1 MEPFEPISAVALPL
15 LRDNID
21 TDALI
26 PSREITT
33 VAKTGLAS
41 GLFAG
46 WRYLGGD
53 HARPDPDFELNDP
66 VYRGAEILLAGDNF
80 GCGSS
85 REQAVWALREYGFR
99 VLAAP
104 SFNPI
109 FYRNCVRN
117 GVVPA
122 MLPASKIAEIA
133 RWVRSDPRTNR
144 LCVDLR
150 ERVIRATGHRSWE
163 FTIADESRD
172 FLLRGVDAIDETL
185 KLRDKIT
192 EFLAADRVR
201 RPWVYEIEA
210 AQGDAVEARTDML

>member
-1 MEPFEPISAVALPL
+1 MQPFLPISAVALPL

-33 VAKTGLAS
+33 VSKTGLAS

-46 WRYLGGD
+46 WRYVGGD
-53 HARPDPDFELNDP
+53 HTKPDPAFELNDP
-66 VYRGAEILLAGDNF
+66 AYRGAQILLAGDNF

-85 REQAVWALREYGFR
+85 REQAVWALAEYGFR

-109 FYRNCVRN
+109 FYRNSVRN
-117 GVVPA
+117 GIVPA
-122 MLPASKIAEIA
+122 MLPASAIREIA
-133 RWVRSDPRTNR
+133 RWVSADPRINR
-144 LCVDLR
+144 LSIDLH
-150 ERVIRATGHRSWE
+150 ERVIRAPGHRSWE
-163 FTIADESRD
+163 FTISDESRD

-185 KLRDKIT
+185 KLRDKIA
-192 EFLAADRVR
+192 EFRSADKLR
-201 RPWVYEIEA
+201 RPWVYEVSSTQRDSI
-210 AQGDAVEARTDML
+210 QGDANML

>member
-1 MEPFEPISAVALPL
+1 MQPFQPITAVALPL

-33 VAKTGLAS
+33 VSKTGLAA

-46 WRYLGGD
+46 WRYVGGD
-53 HARPDPDFELNDP
+53 HAKPDPAFELNDP
-66 VYRGAEILLAGDNF
+66 LYRGAQILLAGDNF

-85 REQAVWALREYGFR
+85 REQAVWALAEYGFR

-104 SFNPI
+104 SFNPF

-117 GVVPA
+117 GIVPA
-122 MLPASKIAEIA
+122 MVPSSKIGEIA
-133 RWVRSDPRTNR
+133 RWVRADPRTNR
-144 LCVDLR
+144 LSIDLR
-150 ERVIRATGHRSWE
+150 ERVIRAPGHRSWG
-163 FTIADESRD
+163 FTISDESRD

-185 KLRDKIT
+185 KLRDKIA
-192 EFLAADRVR
+192 EFRAADKLR
-201 RPWVYEIEA
+201 RPWVYEVSS
-210 AQGDAVEARTDML
+210 AQRDPVQADTDML

>member
-1 MEPFEPISAVALPL
+1 MQPFEPITAVALPL

-33 VAKTGLAS
+33 VSKTGLAS

-46 WRYLGGD
+46 WRYVDGD
-53 HARPDPDFELNDP
+53 HTKPDPAFALNDP
-66 VYRGAEILLAGDNF
+66 VYDGAQILVAGDNF

-85 REQAVWALREYGFR
+85 REQAVWALAEYGFR

-117 GVVPA
+117 GIVPA
-122 MLPASKIAEIA
+122 MLPLSKIREIA
-133 RWVRSDPRTNR
+133 HWVSADPQTNR
-144 LCVDLR
+144 LSIDLR
-150 ERVIRATGHRSWE
+150 KRAIRSPDHRSWE
-163 FTIADESRD
+163 FTISDESRD

-185 KLRDKIT
+185 KLRDKIA
-192 EFLAADRVR
+192 EFRAGDKLR
-201 RPWVYEIEA
+201 RPWAYEVGSTQRGFVNA
-210 AQGDAVEARTDML
+210 DADML

>member
-1 MEPFEPISAVALPL
+1 MQPFEPITAVALPL

-33 VAKTGLAS
+33 VSKTGLAS

-46 WRYLGGD
+46 WRYVSGD
-53 HARPDPDFELNDP
+53 HAKPDPAFELNDP
-66 VYRGAEILLAGDNF
+66 VYRGAQILLAGDNF

-85 REQAVWALREYGFR
+85 REQAVWALAEYGFR

-117 GVVPA
+117 GIVPA
-122 MLPASKIAEIA
+122 MLPASKIVEIA
-133 RWVRSDPRTNR
+133 RWVRADPRTNR
-144 LCVDLR
+144 LSVDLR
-150 ERVIRATGHRSWE
+150 ERVIRASGHRSWE
-163 FTIADESRD
+163 FTISDESRD
-172 FLLRGVDAIDETL
+172 FLLRGADAIDETL
-185 KLRDKIT
+185 KLRDKIAA
-192 EFLAADRVR
+192 FRAADKLR
-201 RPWVYEIEA
+201 RPWVYEVGSAERDSVQA
-210 AQGDAVEARTDML
+210 DADML

>member
-1 MEPFEPISAVALPL
+1 MQPFEPITAVALPL

-33 VAKTGLAS
+33 VSKTGLAS

-46 WRYLGGD
+46 WRYIGGD
-53 HARPDPDFELNDP
+53 HRKPDPAFELNDLS
-66 VYRGAEILLAGDNF
+66 YRGAQILLAGDNF

-85 REQAVWALREYGFR
+85 REQAVWALGEYGFR

-117 GVVPA
+117 GIVPA
-122 MLPASKIAEIA
+122 ILPSSRIAEIA
-133 RWVRSDPRTNR
+133 RWVRADPRTNR
-144 LCVDLR
+144 LSIDLR
-150 ERVIRATGHRSWE
+150 ERVIRASGRRSWA
-163 FTIADESRD
+163 FTIADEARD

-185 KLRDKIT
+185 RLRDKIA
-192 EFLAADRVR
+192 EFRAADKLR
-201 RPWVYEIEA
+201 RPWAYEIGS
-210 AQGDAVEARTDML
+210 AQGSSVDGDSDML

>member
-1 MEPFEPISAVALPL
+1 MQPFEPITAVGLPL

-33 VAKTGLAS
+33 VSKTGLAS

-53 HARPDPDFELNDP
+53 HAKPDPAFELNDP
-66 VYRGAEILLAGDNF
+66 GYRGAQILLAGDNF

-85 REQAVWALREYGFR
+85 REQAVWALAEYGFR

-122 MLPASKIAEIA
+122 MLSSGKIAEIA
-133 RWVRSDPRTNR
+133 LWVRADPRTNR
-144 LCVDLR
+144 LSVDLR
-150 ERVIRATGHRSWE
+150 EREIRAPGYRSWE
-163 FTIADESRD
+163 FTISDESRD
-172 FLLRGVDAIDETL
+172 FLLRGIDAIDDTL
-185 KLRDKIT
+185 KLRDKIA
-192 EFLAADRVR
+192 EFRAADKLR
-201 RPWVYEIEA
+201 RPWVYEVGA
-210 AQGDAVEARTDML
+210 AQGDLVHAGPDML

>member
-1 MEPFEPISAVALPL
+1 MQPFEPFTAVALPL

-26 PSREITT
+26 PSREITA
-33 VAKTGLAS
+33 VSKTGLAS

-46 WRYLGGD
+46 WRYVDGD
-53 HARPDPDFELNDP
+53 HAKPDPAFELNDP
-66 VYRGAEILLAGDNF
+66 RYRGAQILLAGDNF

-85 REQAVWALREYGFR
+85 REQAVWALAEYGFR

-109 FYRNCVRN
+109 FYRSCVRN
-117 GVVPA
+117 GIVPA
-122 MLPASKIAEIA
+122 ILPSSKIGEIA
-133 RWVRSDPRTNR
+133 GWVRADPGTNR

-150 ERVIRATGHRSWE
+150 ERVIRASGHRSWV
-163 FTIADESRD
+163 FMISDESRD

-185 KLRDKIT
+185 KLHDKIA
-192 EFLAADRVR
+192 EFRAADKLR
-201 RPWVYEIEA
+201 RPWVYEV
-210 AQGDAVEARTDML
+210 GSSPRDAVQAGANML

>member
-1 MEPFEPISAVALPL
+1 MQPFEPITAVALPL

-33 VAKTGLAS
+33 VSKTGLAP

-46 WRYLGGD
+46 WRYVGGD
-53 HARPDPDFELNDP
+53 HTRPDPAFELNDP
-66 VYRGAEILLAGDNF
+66 KYCDAQILLAGDNF

-85 REQAVWALREYGFR
+85 REQAVWALAEYGFR

-117 GVVPA
+117 GIVPA

-133 RWVRSDPRTNR
+133 RWVRADPRTNR
-144 LCVDLR
+144 LSVDLR
-150 ERVIRATGHRSWE
+150 ERVIRASEHRSWQ
-163 FTIADESRD
+163 FTIPDESRD

-185 KLRDKIT
+185 KLRDKIA
-192 EFLAADRVR
+192 EFRAADKLR
-201 RPWVYEIEA
+201 RPWVYEVGS
-210 AQGDAVEARTDML
+210 AQRDSVHADADML

>member
-1 MEPFEPISAVALPL
+1 MQPFLPITAVALPL

-26 PSREITT
+26 PSREITA
-33 VAKTGLAS
+33 VSKIGLAS

-53 HARPDPDFELNDP
+53 HTQPDPAFELNDP
-66 VYRGAEILLAGDNF
+66 VYRGAQILLAGDNF

-85 REQAVWALREYGFR
+85 REQAVWALAEYGFR
-99 VLAAP
+99 VLVAP

-117 GVVPA
+117 GVLPA
-122 MLPASKIAEIA
+122 MLPPSKIAEIA
-133 RWVRSDPRTNR
+133 RWVRADPRTNS
-144 LCVDLR
+144 LSVDLS
-150 ERVIRATGHRSWE
+150 ERVIRASGHRSWQ
-163 FTIADESRD
+163 FTISDESRD

-185 KLRDKIT
+185 KLRDRIA
-192 EFLAADRVR
+192 EFRAADKLR
-201 RPWVYEIEA
+201 RPWAYEVGP
-210 AQGDAVEARTDML
+210 AQRDPVQADADML

>member
-1 MEPFEPISAVALPL
+1 MQPFEPITAVALPL

-33 VAKTGLAS
+33 VSKTGLAS

-46 WRYLGGD
+46 WRYVGGD
-53 HARPDPDFELNDP
+53 HTKPDPTFELNDP
-66 VYRGAEILLAGDNF
+66 VYHGAQILLAGDNF

-85 REQAVWALREYGFR
+85 REQAVWALAEYGFR

-122 MLPASKIAEIA
+122 MLSSSKIGEIA
-133 RWVRSDPRTNR
+133 RWVRADPRTNR
-144 LCVDLR
+144 LSIDLR
-150 ERVIRATGHRSWE
+150 ERLIRASGDRSWE
-163 FTIADESRD
+163 FTIADESRE

-185 KLRDKIT
+185 KLRDRIA
-192 EFLAADRVR
+192 EFRAADKLR
-201 RPWVYEIEA
+201 RPWVYEVGSA
-210 AQGDAVEARTDML
+210 QRDPVQGDADML

>member
-1 MEPFEPISAVALPL
+1 MQPFLPLTAVALPL

-21 TDALI
+21 TDTLI
-26 PSREITT
+26 PSREITA
-33 VAKTGLAS
+33 VSKTGLAP

-53 HARPDPDFELNDP
+53 HAKPDPAFELNQSA
-66 VYRGAEILLAGDNF
+66 YRGAQVLLAGENF

-85 REQAVWALREYGFR
+85 REQAVWALAEYGFR

-117 GVVPA
+117 GIVPA
-122 MLPASKIAEIA
+122 MLPANQIAEIA
-133 RWVRSDPRTNR
+133 RWVAADPQRNR
-144 LCVDLR
+144 LSVDLR
-150 ERVIRATGHRSWE
+150 ARRIGTPDHRSWQ
-163 FTIADESRD
+163 FTIPDESRD

-185 KLRDKIT
+185 KLRDRIA
-192 EFLAADRVR
+192 EFRAADQLR
-201 RPWVYEIEA
+201 RPWAYEIDTA
-210 AQGDAVEARTDML
+210 PRDAVQSDVDML

>member
-1 MEPFEPISAVALPL
+1 MQPFEPITAVALPL

-33 VAKTGLAS
+33 VSKTGLAS

-46 WRYLGGD
+46 WRYVGGD
-53 HARPDPDFELNDP
+53 HTKPDPAFELNDP
-66 VYRGAEILLAGDNF
+66 VYRGAQILLAGDNF

-85 REQAVWALREYGFR
+85 REQAVWALADYGFR
-99 VLAAP
+99 ALAAP

-117 GVVPA
+117 GIVPA
-122 MLPASKIAEIA
+122 MLPSSKIGEIA
-133 RWVRSDPRTNR
+133 RWVRSDPPTNR
-144 LCVDLR
+144 LSIDLR
-150 ERVIRATGHRSWE
+150 ERVIRASGHRSWAFAISE
-163 FTIADESRD
+163 ESRD

-185 KLRDKIT
+185 KMRDKIA
-192 EFLAADRVR
+192 EFRAADKLR
-201 RPWVYEIEA
+201 RPWVYEVGA
-210 AQGDAVEARTDML
+210 ARRDTVQADADML

>member
-1 MEPFEPISAVALPL
+1 MQPFEPITAVALPL

-33 VAKTGLAS
+33 VSKTGLAA

-46 WRYLGGD
+46 WRYVGGD
-53 HARPDPDFELNDP
+53 HAKPDPAFELNDP
-66 VYRGAEILLAGDNF
+66 LYRGAQILLAGDNF

-85 REQAVWALREYGFR
+85 REQAVWALAEYGFR

-117 GVVPA
+117 GIVPA
-122 MLPASKIAEIA
+122 MLPSSKIEEIG
-133 RWVRSDPRTNR
+133 RWVRADPRTNR
-144 LCVDLR
+144 LSVDLR
-150 ERVIRATGHRSWE
+150 ERVIRASGHRSWQ
-163 FTIADESRD
+163 FTISDESRD

-185 KLRDKIT
+185 KLSDKIA
-192 EFLAADRVR
+192 EFRAADKLR
-201 RPWVYEIEA
+201 RPWVYEVGSA
-210 AQGDAVEARTDML
+210 QRDPVQGDEDML

>member
-1 MEPFEPISAVALPL
+1 MQPFEPITAVALPL

-33 VAKTGLAS
+33 VSKTGLAS

-46 WRYLGGD
+46 WRYVGGD
-53 HARPDPDFELNDP
+53 HTKPVLTFELNDP
-66 VYRGAEILLAGDNF
+66 VYHGAQILLAGDNF

-85 REQAVWALREYGFR
+85 REQAVWALAEYGFR

-122 MLPASKIAEIA
+122 MLSSIKIGEIA
-133 RWVRSDPRTNR
+133 RWVRADPRTNR
-144 LCVDLR
+144 LSVDLR
-150 ERVIRATGHRSWE
+150 ERMIRASADRAWE
-163 FTIADESRD
+163 FTIADESRE

-185 KLRDKIT
+185 KLRDRIA
-192 EFLAADRVR
+192 EFRAADKLR
-201 RPWVYEIEA
+201 RPWVYEVGS
-210 AQGDAVEARTDML
+210 AQRDPVQVDADML

>member
-1 MEPFEPISAVALPL
+1 MQPFEPITAVALPL

-33 VAKTGLAS
+33 VSKSGLAS

-46 WRYLGGD
+46 WRYVSGD
-53 HARPDPDFELNDP
+53 HTKPDPAFELNDP
-66 VYRGAEILLAGDNF
+66 MYRGAQILLAGDNF

-85 REQAVWALREYGFR
+85 REQAVWALAEYGFR

-117 GVVPA
+117 GIVPA
-122 MLPASKIAEIA
+122 MLPASRLGEIA
-133 RWVRSDPRTNR
+133 RWVRADPRTNR
-144 LCVDLR
+144 LSVDLR
-150 ERVIRATGHRSWE
+150 ERVIRASGHRSWE
-163 FTIADESRD
+163 FTISDES
-172 FLLRGVDAIDETL
+172 
-185 KLRDKIT
+185 
-192 EFLAADRVR
+192 
-201 RPWVYEIEA
+201 
-210 AQGDAVEARTDML
+210 Q

>member
-1 MEPFEPISAVALPL
+1 MQPFEPITAVALPL

-33 VAKTGLAS
+33 VSKTGLAA

-46 WRYLGGD
+46 WRYIGGD
-53 HARPDPDFELNDP
+53 HAKPDPAFELNDP

-85 REQAVWALREYGFR
+85 REQAVWALAEFGFR

-117 GVVPA
+117 GIVPA
-122 MLPASKIAEIA
+122 MLPPTKIAEIA
-133 RWVRSDPRTNR
+133 RWVRADPRTNR
-144 LCVDLR
+144 LCVDLQ

-163 FTIADESRD
+163 FTISDESRD

-185 KLRDKIT
+185 KLRDKIAA
-192 EFLAADRVR
+192 FRAADELR
-201 RPWVYEIEA
+201 RPWAYEIGA
-210 AQGDAVEARTDML
+210 GQGESVKAGSDML